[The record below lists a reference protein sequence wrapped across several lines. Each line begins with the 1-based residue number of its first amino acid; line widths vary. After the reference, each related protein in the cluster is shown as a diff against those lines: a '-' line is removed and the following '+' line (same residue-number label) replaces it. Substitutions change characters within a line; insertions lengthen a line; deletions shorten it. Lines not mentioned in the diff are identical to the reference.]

1 MRRDA
6 RQAQVAA
13 LVASQLSA
21 SEELLGTCTVW
32 AARLTRVPLL
42 FRGRHRYPFALTDA
56 RVLLFDTQRRR
67 RKRSE
72 LLLALRFPRLEV
84 VRSRRRIRL
93 YQLILGADQDRQFV
107 VEFARRDRALA
118 RELEAEIAG
127 AQPAES

>member
-6 RQAQVAA
+6 RRAQIAA
-13 LVASQLSA
+13 LVAPQLAA

-42 FRGRHRYPFALTDA
+42 FRGRHRHPLALTDA

-67 RKRSE
+67 RQRPDP
-72 LLLALRFPRLEV
+72 LLALRLPRLEV

-93 YQLILGADQDRQFV
+93 YQLILGADQSRRFV
-107 VEFARRDRALA
+107 VEFPSRDRALA
-118 RELEAEIAG
+118 RELEAEIA
-127 AQPAES
+127 AAHQEAS